1 MATATQ
7 NRSYTFDASQLMK
20 DAGLVA
26 ASAAATVAAAAK
38 VLDTQ
43 GGVTTN
49 TGPALYKGVLVIDV
63 TAIEID
69 TSNEIFDIIVQG
81 SDSSTFASG
90 VENLAQLN
98 LAAAAVRDGGGQ
110 VSTVGRYE
118 LFFTNEQNGT
128 NYRYLRVYTKVAGT
142 IATGINYSAFIG
154 RDYLTHA

>member
-7 NRSYTFDASQLMK
+7 NRSYTYDASQLMK

-49 TGPALYKGVLVIDV
+49 TGPALFKGVLVVDV
-63 TAIEID
+63 SAIEIASTD
-69 TSNEIFDIIVQG
+69 EVYDIIVQG

-90 VENLAQLN
+90 IENLAQLN
-98 LAAAAVRDGGGQ
+98 LAAAAVRDGGAQ
-110 VSTVGRYE
+110 ASTIGRYE
-118 LFFTNEQNGT
+118 LFFTNEQNGA

-142 IATGINYSAFIG
+142 IATGINYTALIG
-154 RDYLTHA
+154 RDYLTNA